1 VKRRR
6 SHTTTAS
13 VPVAFRVGIAG
24 LVGEIE
30 MWLPVPRLPRGVLFL
45 DESMKVLRPK
55 NFTMRTTSPS
65 ILLFV
70 FLMGMNARGATLV
83 DEHAAE
89 ELATTAMGTLGA
101 KGVRGVFETVAPYWT
116 RSKAELESVISDSE
130 VQRERA
136 AAGYGKYLSFEKIS
150 ERKVGSSL
158 LMITI
163 LEKTEKRG
171 VVWFF
176 SFYKPKDAWILWSCY
191 WDPNFEGLL
200 LLK

>member
-1 VKRRR
+1 MRRI
-6 SHTTTAS
+6 
-13 VPVAFRVGIAG
+13 V
-24 LVGEIE
+24 
-30 MWLPVPRLPRGVLFL
+30 LPI
-45 DESMKVLRPK
+45 S
-55 NFTMRTTSPS
+55 
-65 ILLFV
+65 LFV
-70 FLMGMNARGATLV
+70 LLMTIDVHAATLV

-89 ELATTAMGTLGA
+89 ELATIAMGTLGA

-136 AAGYGKYLSFEKIS
+136 AAGYGKYLAFEKIS
-150 ERKVGSSL
+150 EKKVGTSL
-158 LMITI
+158 LMVTM

-176 SFYKPKDAWILWSCY
+176 SFYKPKDTWIVWSCY
-191 WDPNFEGLL
+191 WDPNFEALL

>member
-1 VKRRR
+1 
-6 SHTTTAS
+6 
-13 VPVAFRVGIAG
+13 
-24 LVGEIE
+24 
-30 MWLPVPRLPRGVLFL
+30 MN
-45 DESMKVLRPK
+45 LR
-55 NFTMRTTSPS
+55 
-65 ILLFV
+65 
-70 FLMGMNARGATLV
+70 AATLK

-89 ELATTAMGTLGA
+89 DLAATAMSTLAT

-130 VQRERA
+130 VKRERVGV
-136 AAGYGKYLSFEKIS
+136 GYGKYLAFEKIS
-150 ERKVGSSL
+150 ERKAGTSL
-158 LMITI
+158 LMITM

-176 SFYKPKDAWILWSCY
+176 SFYKPKDEWILWSCY

>member
-1 VKRRR
+1 MRRI
-6 SHTTTAS
+6 
-13 VPVAFRVGIAG
+13 V
-24 LVGEIE
+24 
-30 MWLPVPRLPRGVLFL
+30 LPVSLLVLL
-45 DESMKVLRPK
+45 M
-55 NFTMRTTSPS
+55 S
-65 ILLFV
+65 IDV
-70 FLMGMNARGATLV
+70 PAATLP

-89 ELATTAMGTLGA
+89 ELATAAMGTLSA

-136 AAGYGKYLSFEKIS
+136 ATGYGKYLAFEKIG
-150 ERKVGSSL
+150 EKKVGTSL
-158 LMITI
+158 LMVTM

-176 SFYKPKDAWILWSCY
+176 SFYKPRDTWIVWSCY
-191 WDPNFEGLL
+191 WAPNFEGLL